1 MRLDKILWA
10 IIWAA
15 ISLIA
20 LFFFLS
26 CNTVKK
32 TSSDKKEFNYS
43 LQQKRIDSIRVL
55 VEENTRLQ
63 QELKEA
69 EYATAEFDSTKCPK
83 IVFPACP
90 DFINADSINRLVN
103 DLNNAIEGLNN
114 KVKFYADGSI
124 EYTGRLKQFK
134 YANEKQ
140 SITIAN
146 LKKVVDSLT
155 AKRSEKNESARVV
168 TEYKTEYKKVT
179 VFPWYFWLITG
190 LFAFLFINTK
200 LKLIWYK

>member
-1 MRLDKILWA
+1 MRLDKILWVVVWSA
-10 IIWAA
+10 IT
-15 ISLIA
+15 LIA
-20 LFFFLS
+20 LCFFLS
-26 CNTVKK
+26 CTTVKK
-32 TSSDKKEFNYS
+32 TSSDKKEFDYS
-43 LQQKRIDSIRVL
+43 LQQRLIDSNRVL
-55 VEENTRLQ
+55 REDNIRLQ
-63 QELKEA
+63 QELRQA

-90 DFINADSINRLVN
+90 DFVNADSVNRLVN

-155 AKRSEKNESARVV
+155 AKRSEKKESVRVV

-190 LFAFLFINTK
+190 LFAFLFINAK
-200 LKLIWYK
+200 FKFI